1 MQQRETLLMAMELRE
16 RLPIEVRF
24 AKVSKPYILLWRSK
38 LVAVYPIS
46 KREDHLEIT
55 AKLVQLRDLFCSE
68 RAQNPELN

>member
-1 MQQRETLLMAMELRE
+1 MAMELKE

-24 AKVSKPYILLWRSK
+24 ARVSKPYILLWRGK

-55 AKLVQLRDLFCSE
+55 AKLVQLRDWLWSQEPE
-68 RAQNPELN
+68 RN

>member
-1 MQQRETLLMAMELRE
+1 MELKE
-16 RLPIEVRF
+16 RLPIEIRF
-24 AKVSKPYILLWRSK
+24 ARVSKPYILLWRNK

-55 AKLVQLRDLFCSE
+55 AKLVQLRDLFYSE

>member
-1 MQQRETLLMAMELRE
+1 MAMELKE

-24 AKVSKPYILLWRSK
+24 ARVSKPYILLWRGK

-55 AKLVQLRDLFCSE
+55 AKLVQLRDRLWMQEPE
-68 RAQNPELN
+68 RN